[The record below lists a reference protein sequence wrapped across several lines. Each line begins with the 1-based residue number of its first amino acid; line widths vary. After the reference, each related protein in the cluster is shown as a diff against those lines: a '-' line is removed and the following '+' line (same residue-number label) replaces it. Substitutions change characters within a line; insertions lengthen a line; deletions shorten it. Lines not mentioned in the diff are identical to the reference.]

1 MFWRSTWLKLNNAF
15 SNIFDFIIPFIKP
28 ECATVGVDKNI
39 WNKTT
44 NFRILIN
51 QISKLTNPV
60 FQRTDIFSLIED
72 NIEDEHDTDHSVEG
86 GQGSHGREI
95 SFVVNNHEGEEDE
108 DSGYKV
114 HQHLQHQD
122 EDVQGSQCSVF
133 VNVAKENQSQIRII
147 SF

>member
-1 MFWRSTWLKLNNAF
+1 MYI
-15 SNIFDFIIPFIKP
+15 IFLTLDFIIPFIKP

-44 NFRILIN
+44 NVRILIN

-72 NIEDEHDTDHSVEG
+72 NIEDEHDSNHRVEG
-86 GQGSHGREI
+86 GQSSHGGEM
-95 SFVVNNHEGEEDE
+95 SFVVNNHEGEKDE
-108 DSGYKV
+108 NSGYEI

-122 EDVQGSQCSVF
+122 DDVQGSQCSVF
-133 VNVAKENQSQIRII
+133 VIVA
-147 SF
+147 